1 MGPKMPTNPL
11 NLTVIKKKIKDT
23 MGGAGLDMGL
33 VAYEWPFYD
42 NPKWV
47 GNGFL
52 GHAFYHNPIVN
63 TY

>member
-1 MGPKMPTNPL
+1 
-11 NLTVIKKKIKDT
+11 

-52 GHAFYHNPIVN
+52 GHAFYHSPIVN
-63 TY
+63 TYQYQGLCEVAG